1 MTPEKLVEELKAYE
15 AKLGGIAERFIRK
28 PGEYHIL
35 RSDDGPFREAAMTL
49 YDLLR
54 DTLGKQRYAQEVG
67 AAYAEGLNNFT
78 QSPSLHSVEEII
90 RILRVAIT
98 RIERNPQIVVQPS
111 VAGSISTQQ
120 RDPKKVF
127 VIHGHD
133 EAKRREL
140 RALLSDRLGLR
151 PVILSEQPDAGCSTL
166 IEKFEFYAP
175 TCSYAIAL
183 FTPDDQVEVRGETYL
198 QARPNVIYELG
209 WFCAALSRKNVMLL
223 LKDGTTV
230 FSDFSGIVEKRFKEH
245 ISEKF
250 IEIESD
256 LKASGMLN

>member
-15 AKLGGIAERFIRK
+15 AKLAGVAERFIRN
-28 PGEYHIL
+28 PGDYHID
-35 RSDDGPFREAAMTL
+35 RSDDGPFREMAMTL

-78 QSPSLHSVEEII
+78 QSPSLHSVEEIVC
-90 RILRVAIT
+90 ILRVAIA
-98 RIERNPQIVVQPS
+98 RVERNPQIVAQPS
-111 VAGSISTQQ
+111 TLVGISMQK

-140 RALLSDRLGLR
+140 QALLSDRLNLK
-151 PVILSEQPDAGCSTL
+151 PVVLTEQPDAGCTTI
-166 IEKFEFYAP
+166 IEKFELYAP

-183 FTPDDQVEVRGETYL
+183 FTPDDQVEVGGKTYL

-209 WFCAALSRKNVMLL
+209 WFCATLSRKNVMLL
-223 LKDGTTV
+223 LKEGTIV
-230 FSDFSGIVEKRFKEH
+230 FSDFGGIIEKRFKEH

-256 LKASGMLN
+256 LKSSGMLQ